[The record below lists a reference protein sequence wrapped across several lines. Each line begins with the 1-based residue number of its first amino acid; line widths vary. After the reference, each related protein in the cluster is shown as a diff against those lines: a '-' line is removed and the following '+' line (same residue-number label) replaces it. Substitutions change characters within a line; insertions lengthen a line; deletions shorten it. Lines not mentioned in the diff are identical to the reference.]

1 MGAIEH
7 PPIVH
12 LPWSWTPDQVTY
24 TWLVMIIL
32 VGLAYLGSRNMQLV
46 PHGIQNFL
54 EVVLEHWPLVLLER
68 GKVDS
73 AAARNERLARQCSS
87 VVHLYGERP
96 VIAAGST
103 GSIPATADL
112 LRAIAGL
119 ERGSL
124 VLPGLDTSFSPEQ
137 HELMISGQ
145 LTQGHP
151 QFGLMKLLRHL
162 GAAVSEVI
170 ELAGENARTAL
181 VRAAL
186 APANARLE
194 LARAI
199 AAIAAPAIVGL
210 LAQHRIGVWAYGL
223 AAACALASA
232 LLLARLPEVPRA
244 ATVQGRGSLPAAIRA
259 GAAFVLGHPVLRAI
273 ALCAVFWNFAFFVL
287 AAAFIPFALGRLGL
301 DAAAAGIT
309 QAAYGAGALLAGATG
324 GWIVANRPTNWTLLF
339 GPAVSVAAGVLILA
353 GLLVRDATLP
363 GTAVPLATL
372 PAAAGYFLIGFGP
385 VLWLICQTTVRQ
397 LLTPAD
403 MLGRVTATIQTA
415 IYGVRPLGALAGGW
429 IAARYGLD
437 AAILLATL
445 AFTASLAVVLLSP
458 LVALVRLPVPAE

>member
-1 MGAIEH
+1 MSLSSLRVLPAAAGAAQMADQL
-7 PPIVH
+7 VLAA
-12 LPWSWTPDQVTY
+12 LPLTAVLMLDAGPD
-24 TWLVMIIL
+24 L
-32 VGLAYLGSRNMQLV
+32 VGLLV
-46 PHGIQNFL
+46 AAH
-54 EVVLEHWPLVLLER
+54 
-68 GKVDS
+68 
-73 AAARNERLARQCSS
+73 AAAWLAVSLPAGAMVDRSDRRRVLIVAQ
-87 VVHLYGERP
+87 LLAA
-96 VIAAGST
+96 IAFTAAG
-103 GSIPATADL
+103 GAL
-112 LRAIAGL
+112 LAGTL
-119 ERGSL
+119 AAL
-124 VLPGLDTSFSPEQ
+124 A
-137 HELMISGQ
+137 
-145 LTQGHP
+145 
-151 QFGLMKLLRHL
+151 
-162 GAAVSEVI
+162 AAVF
-170 ELAGENARTAL
+170 AGAIGIVLFVLTTNAIMPAL
-181 VRAAL
+181 VARAAL

-244 ATVQGRGSLPAAIRA
+244 ANTQARGSLLAAIRA

-287 AAAFIPFALGRLGL
+287 AASFIPFALGRLGL
-301 DAAAAGIT
+301 DAASAGIT
-309 QAAYGAGALLAGATG
+309 QAAYGAGALLAGAIG

-339 GPAVSVAAGVLILA
+339 GPAVSVAAGMLILA
-353 GLLVRDATLP
+353 GLLVRDTTLP
-363 GTAVPLATL
+363 GTAVPFAIL

-429 IAARYGLD
+429 IAAKFGLD